1 MTGYAQSRQ
10 VKAKKPGFFE
20 RLFGPRSTTPPAGIK
35 KSSRTKKRVR
45 HQATEP
51 AVEAAETVP
60 KDPKARKILVIGD
73 FVADGIAWGLEQ
85 SFASE
90 PKLVVVDRSNAGS
103 GFVRADHFD
112 WNKQLTEILNQEK
125 PDLIIA
131 AFGINDRQTIRDGN
145 ERLAVRSEGWEA
157 AYTQRIEGI
166 VETLK
171 VYGQPFFWVGAPPV
185 RTTSASADLAYF
197 NGLYRPKVE
206 AAGGHFIDIWIG
218 FTNADGQ
225 YITTG
230 PDIEGQVRALRT
242 GDGINFTRAGRLKL
256 AFYVERDVRRQTG
269 IGAGAIDLLAS
280 TTQSQEIEIGP
291 DGRKRLVGPVIS
303 LSDPLPGASDSLAG
317 APAPV
322 MFSPL
327 TGVVTKP
334 AVEEPIKPT
343 DKTETAQYRLVVKG
357 EPLIGV
363 GGRIDDFSWPPEQR
377 ATEPPAPPVPVLP
390 TADAGL
396 AASPPVSDAEPTAE
410 GGEANAKPVSKSN

>member
-1 MTGYAQSRQ
+1 M
-10 VKAKKPGFFE
+10 
-20 RLFGPRSTTPPAGIK
+20 
-35 KSSRTKKRVR
+35 
-45 HQATEP
+45 
-51 AVEAAETVP
+51 
-60 KDPKARKILVIGD
+60 
-73 FVADGIAWGLEQ
+73 
-85 SFASE
+85 
-90 PKLVVVDRSNAGS
+90 
-103 GFVRADHFD
+103 
-112 WNKQLTEILNQEK
+112 
-125 PDLIIA
+125 
-131 AFGINDRQTIRDGN
+131 NDRQSIRNGD

-166 VETLK
+166 VDTLK

-185 RTTSASADLAYF
+185 RVTSASADLAYF

-269 IGAGAIDLLAS
+269 IGAGGIDLLAS

-303 LSDPLPGASDSLAG
+303 LSDPLPGASDALVG

-334 AVEEPIKPT
+334 AAEEPIKPT

-357 EPLIGV
+357 EPLSGV

-377 ATEPPAPPVPVLP
+377 AKEPPGPPAPVLP
-390 TADAGL
+390 TTDAGSTGSPANNEAGP
-396 AASPPVSDAEPTAE
+396 AAEA
-410 GGEANAKPVSKSN
+410 GGATVEPVSKSN